1 MTNSGSARNVTAVR
15 GRFRQPDE
23 YGLALVLILATI
35 VTIAIVGTQP
45 VGQLFAAALSG
56 GTLLFILHTS
66 QAPRR
71 TIRIATVVVALAVA
85 GTTIGIVA
93 QNGFSDGTA
102 YGLIIAFIAVV
113 SPIIIAS
120 RIVRHE
126 TITLRTVAGA
136 LCLYLLIGLFFA
148 TLYGLIAQVQSG
160 FFVQTDDPDS
170 TDFVYFSFITLTTT
184 GYGDYT
190 AAFPLG
196 RMLAVTEALF
206 GQLYLVSAVALLIAN
221 IGRSRN
227 RRSSAEPDVLDEIEA
242 LADEPA
248 TSAPTDRKA

>member
-1 MTNSGSARNVTAVR
+1 MTTSGPTGRVTQVR
-15 GRFRQPDE
+15 GQFQQPDE

-35 VTIAIVGTQP
+35 VTIAIVGDGP
-45 VGQLFAAALSG
+45 FGKLFAAALSG
-56 GTLLFILHTS
+56 GTLLFILYTS
-66 QAPRR
+66 QANRQ
-71 TIRIATVVVALAVA
+71 TIRLATALVVLALA
-85 GTTIGIVA
+85 GTTIGIFV
-93 QNGFSDGTA
+93 QNGFVDGTA
-102 YGLIIAFIAVV
+102 YGLMIAFIAVV

-148 TLYGLIAQVQSG
+148 TLYGLIAQLQGG
-160 FFVQTDDPDS
+160 FFVQTNEPDS

-190 AAFPLG
+190 AASPLG

-221 IGRSRN
+221 IGRSR
-227 RRSSAEPDVLDEIEA
+227 RRGSSAEPDVLDELGA
-242 LADEPA
+242 LADDPPTGPPA
-248 TSAPTDRKA
+248 A

>member
-1 MTNSGSARNVTAVR
+1 MTVSGAGGRATQIQ
-15 GRFRQPDE
+15 GRFQQPDE

-35 VTIAIVGTQP
+35 VTIAIVGDQP
-45 VGQLFAAALSG
+45 YGQLFAAALSG
-56 GTLLFILHTS
+56 GTLLFILRTS
-66 QAPRR
+66 EAPRR
-71 TIRIATVVVALAVA
+71 AIRVATALVVLALA

-93 QNGFSDGTA
+93 QNGFADGTA

-113 SPIIIAS
+113 SPIVIAS

-148 TLYGLIAQVQSG
+148 TVYGLIAQFQGG
-160 FFVQTDDPDS
+160 FFVQTTDPDS

-221 IGRSRN
+221 IGRSR
-227 RRSSAEPDVLDEIEA
+227 RHGSSAEPDVLDEIGA
-242 LADEPA
+242 LADDPIGE
-248 TSAPTDRKA
+248 PTD